1 LIRES
6 TKNFWK
12 MQGEGARGMLRAV
25 NMAHG
30 YIYYTLYDRYVAVAL
45 AGLRFL
51 TDRFPSL
58 SFTRHAIAY
67 LVDHYHAKALTV
79 ENARKLVTLDRELTV
94 PHEES
99 RRIIPFEIANR
110 LIFNHRDHIA
120 LVDCPCRL
128 ENISRGLAA
137 CEPLNTC
144 MFLGKTAVD
153 FVTSHMPRM
162 HGRRVTSREAARL
175 IDEQYRRGVS
185 FNLWFKDA
193 TGYRGGVLCS
203 CCSCCCKGAE
213 AFRIIS
219 RIGGLDDKRII
230 APSGYAAKRDSIT
243 CRACGCCVKACPYGA
258 LAFAGSPEKRTVDF
272 IYDRCNGCG
281 ACAAVCE
288 AGAIALVR
296 DPAKGEVLDID
307 RLVDSFT

>member
-1 LIRES
+1 VIKES
-6 TKNFWK
+6 TRNFWK
-12 MQGEGARGMLRAV
+12 MQGEGARGLLRAV

-45 AGLRFL
+45 SALRFL
-51 TDRFPSL
+51 TRRFPSL
-58 SFTRHAIAY
+58 SLTHVVIAY

-79 ENARKLVTLDRELTV
+79 ENARKLVTLDRELLV
-94 PHEES
+94 PDGES
-99 RRIIPFEIANR
+99 KRIIPFDIANR

-128 ENISRGLAA
+128 ENIGRGLPA

-144 MFLGKTAVD
+144 MFLGKTGVD
-153 FVTSHMPRM
+153 FVTTHMPRM
-162 HGRRVTSREAARL
+162 HGRRVSSREAAQL
-175 IDEQYRRGVS
+175 IETQYRRGVS

-219 RIGGLDDKRII
+219 QIGGLDDKRIV
-230 APSGYAAKRDSIT
+230 APSGYAAKRDEAK
-243 CRACGCCVKACPYGA
+243 CRACGGCAKACPYGA
-258 LAFAGSPEKRTVDF
+258 LVFTDSPAERPIDF
-272 IYDRCNGCG
+272 IYERCNGCG
-281 ACAAVCE
+281 ACVSVCE
-288 AGAIALVR
+288 NGAVALVR
-296 DPAKGEVLDID
+296 DVNKGEVLDVD

>member
-1 LIRES
+1 MIRES
-6 TKNFWK
+6 TKSLWK
-12 MQGEGARGMLRAV
+12 LQGEGARGMLRAV

-45 AGLRFL
+45 AALRFL
-51 TDRFPSL
+51 AVRFPSL
-58 SFTRHAIAY
+58 TMTRGLIAW
-67 LVDHYHAKALTV
+67 LVDHYHAKVLTP
-79 ENARKLVTLDRELTV
+79 ENARKLVMLDRPLTV
-94 PHEES
+94 PDNES
-99 RRIIPFEIANR
+99 RRIIPFDIANR

-128 ENISRGLAA
+128 ENIGRGLPA

-144 MFLGKTAVD
+144 MFLGKTGVD
-153 FVTSHMPRM
+153 FVTTHMPRM
-162 HGRRVTSREAARL
+162 HGRRVTAREAAQL
-175 IDEQYRRGVS
+175 IEEQHRRGVS

-219 RIGGLDDKRII
+219 GIGGLDEKRII
-230 APSGYAAKRDSIT
+230 APSGYGAKRDVAK
-243 CRACGCCVKACPYGA
+243 CRSCGACVKACPYGA
-258 LAFAGSPEKRTVDF
+258 LVRIGSSTEGPIALV
-272 IYDRCNGCG
+272 YDRCSGCG
-281 ACAAVCE
+281 ACVSVCE
-288 AGAIALVR
+288 NGAVVLVR
-296 DPAKGEVLDID
+296 DRGKGEVLDVD